1 MTSKSHADS
10 LDDIAD
16 PPIPSTV
23 VAALAAEMS
32 PADRFGEH
40 EALLHGFCQ
49 VLQRRVEAGLFEYHK
64 GIFETVDALCT
75 VVRKWGETT
84 LHQEGQTASQVSTA
98 FAQLQQHGLTVVQN
112 PYQATIQ
119 VVSVQGYPLALTV
132 AKRDA
137 GDLIE
142 ALTNLLPWLHSQGY
156 TAPRTSKAAVPRT
169 SAQEDDIPF

>member
-1 MTSKSHADS
+1 MTVPQMAV
-10 LDDIAD
+10 DDIVD
-16 PPIPSTV
+16 PPVPPPLM
-23 VAALAAEMS
+23 AALTADAS

-64 GIFETVDALCT
+64 GVFETMEALCT
-75 VVRKWGETT
+75 VVRKWGEAT
-84 LHQEGQTASQVSTA
+84 LHQEERTVSQVSAAIT
-98 FAQLQQHGLTVVQN
+98 QLQQQGLLVVHN
-112 PYQATIQ
+112 PYQATIS
-119 VVSVQGYPLALTV
+119 VISVQGYPLTITV

-156 TAPRTSKAAVPRT
+156 AAPRTREGAVSRASEP
-169 SAQEDDIPF
+169 DKDVPY